1 MAVKPTI
8 VVVALGMIENLDF
21 ITTLGFKEVGD
32 VIFTIGKTYP
42 EMAGSHYCIRFK
54 GIGGKVP
61 RVNVEREK
69 SSLRAVQLLIRRGY
83 VTAAHDCSKGG
94 LAIALAIMAIKS
106 GFGAKIYL
114 DRVPR
119 TNMKL
124 EELLFSE
131 SHARF
136 IVTAKKGN
144 ADEVISL
151 CKNNNVHASQMG
163 EVSEDGTMTLFY
175 KNRVIANCKVDRME
189 EYWKETIPKSMGI
202 VSS

>member
-1 MAVKPTI
+1 MHH
-8 VVVALGMIENLDF
+8 ALPFD
-21 ITTLGFKEVGD
+21 
-32 VIFTIGKTYP
+32 
-42 EMAGSHYCIRFK
+42 
-54 GIGGKVP
+54 
-61 RVNVEREK
+61 
-69 SSLRAVQLLIRRGY
+69 
-83 VTAAHDCSKGG
+83 
-94 LAIALAIMAIKS
+94 
-106 GFGAKIYL
+106 
-114 DRVPR
+114 
-119 TNMKL
+119 L
-124 EELLFSE
+124 EPLFSE

-136 IVTAKKGN
+136 IVTAKKEN